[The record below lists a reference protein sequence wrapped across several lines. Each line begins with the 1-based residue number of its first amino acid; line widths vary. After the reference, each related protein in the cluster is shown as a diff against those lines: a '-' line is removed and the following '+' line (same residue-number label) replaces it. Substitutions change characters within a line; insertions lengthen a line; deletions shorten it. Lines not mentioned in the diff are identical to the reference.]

1 MTGRARSTQ
10 AQSIK
15 TKIIVLLIA
24 PITALVALWAFAATV
39 TLRDSLRLVR
49 AKTFNTKVVDP
60 TNALVGALQDERR
73 MSLAQLGDD
82 ATIGRTGLDAQR
94 ARTDQAAAVFRRST
108 RDPDVRAA
116 TRPVARRQ
124 MVLVVNSLGGL
135 TALRGAVDRHTTDSA
150 SIDRPQALARY
161 TELIDQT
168 AGIFDEVYPDDRD
181 VVRDTRTL
189 VAMERARE
197 NLSRE
202 DALVT
207 GALAAGKLSDVEY
220 LQFTRTVGAQ
230 RFLYQESARALP
242 AAERARY
249 TAILKGR
256 EYQRFQD
263 LEERLMQSGRDS
275 GRPPVDGGAWRTA
288 TESVNG
294 QLSGVASG
302 LRATTVARAKDNATT
317 VLVRLALAGGLGL
330 IAVGISLAV
339 AFRVGR
345 RLVRESRAVAASMNA
360 FTGERLPRIG
370 EAARAGEEIPDEPPR
385 PGYTIR
391 EIDQIDE
398 AFLEARRAVVRAS
411 SGEAAAHRRLGDI
424 LINLARRNQSLLQ
437 RLLSML
443 EAMQRR
449 VDDPGELEQLYE
461 LDHVATRMR
470 RHAEGLVILSGRS
483 AGRVW
488 RTPVRV
494 VDVARAATSEVEDY
508 TRVEVVP
515 MPRVAVQGR
524 AVADIIHLLAELVE
538 NALSFS
544 PSETMVR
551 VTGQGA
557 AHGFAIE
564 IEDRGLGMPPEELD
578 AANSRLAHAS
588 ETDFFDSSRLGFS
601 VVTRLAQR
609 HGIKVTLRGSPYG
622 GVLAIV
628 LIPGEL
634 LAEAVAG
641 ALPAGPRAAPGAVP
655 ESGAVPASEP
665 AGAEPG

>member
-1 MTGRARSTQ
+1 MTGRARSPQ

-49 AKTFNTKVVDP
+49 AKTFSTKVVDP
-60 TNALVGALQDERR
+60 TNALVEALQNERR

-94 ARTDQAAAVFRRST
+94 ARTDQAAAVFRRSA
-108 RDPDVRAA
+108 RDGDVRAA
-116 TRPVARRQ
+116 TRPAARRQ
-124 MVLVVNSLGGL
+124 MNAVVASLGGL
-135 TALRGAVDRHTTDSA
+135 GALREAIDRHSTDRG
-150 SIDRPQALARY
+150 SIDRPQALDRY
-161 TELIDQT
+161 TALIDQT
-168 AGIFDEVYPDDRD
+168 AGIFDEVYPDDRG
-181 VVRDTRTL
+181 VIRDTRTL

-207 GALAAGKLSDVEY
+207 GAIAAGKLSDVEY

-230 RFLYQESARALP
+230 RFLYQESSRALP
-242 AAERARY
+242 PAERARY
-249 TAILKGR
+249 AQILNGR
-256 EYQRFQD
+256 EYQRFHD
-263 LEERLMQSGRDS
+263 LEERLMQNGRTAD
-275 GRPPVDGGAWRTA
+275 RPPVDGGAWRTA
-288 TESVNG
+288 TESVG
-294 QLSGVASG
+294 AQLSGLASG
-302 LRATTVARAKDNATT
+302 LRAKTVARAKDNATT
-317 VLVRLALAGGLGL
+317 VLIRLALAGGLGL
-330 IAVGISLAV
+330 VAVGISLGV

-345 RLVRESRAVAASMNA
+345 RLVRESRTVAASMRE

-370 EAARAGEEIPDEPPR
+370 EAARTGQVIPDEQ
-385 PGYTIR
+385 PGPGFTIR
-391 EIDQIDE
+391 EIDQIDA

-443 EAMQRR
+443 EAMQGR
-449 VDDPGELEQLYE
+449 VEDPAELEQLYE

-470 RHAEGLVILSGRS
+470 RHAEGLVILSGRP

-494 VDVARAATSEVEDY
+494 VDLARAATSEVEDY

-515 MPRVAVQGR
+515 MPRIAVQGR

-551 VTGQGA
+551 VTGQTA

-564 IEDRGLGMPPEELD
+564 IEDRGLGMSPEELD
-578 AANSRLAHAS
+578 EANRRLRRS
-588 ETDFFDSSRLGFS
+588 SDTDFHDSSRLGFS
-601 VVTRLAQR
+601 VVTRLAER

-628 LIPGEL
+628 LIPGDL
-634 LAEAVAG
+634 LADPVAG
-641 ALPAGPRAAPGAVP
+641 ALPPAPAAAPSSAP
-655 ESGAVPASEP
+655 APASSSAP